1 MNQNWSLSVK
11 VDYYL
16 ADKVARVHF
25 IRPFVQCLISMGLT
39 EEEYLQEVTNGNNV
53 PEFNQQAAVS
63 PSTSCQLLIFT
74 VTRSQ
79 IHPLSTR
86 PKPAASKRG
95 RPKATASVIT
105 SSPFRKNPADSW
117 NRGAST
123 KPRALFPVK
132 NKKTNLTSE
141 ASTAV
146 QAKRRKPKQSPEE
159 ADEDYAECIFCAGKF
174 SGDRSGEQ
182 WIKWLQCLD

>member
-1 MNQNWSLSVK
+1 MKPNWSLSVK

-25 IRPFVQCLISMGLT
+25 SRPFVQCLISMGFT
-39 EEEYLQEVTNGNNV
+39 EETCLQEVTNGNNV
-53 PEFNQQAAVS
+53 PDSNQQAAVS

-95 RPKATASVIT
+95 RPKGTASVIT
-105 SSPFRKNPADSW
+105 SSPFRKNPAESW

-123 KPRALFPVK
+123 KPQALLPVK
-132 NKKTNLTSE
+132 T
-141 ASTAV
+141 
-146 QAKRRKPKQSPEE
+146 RK
-159 ADEDYAECIFCAGKF
+159 
-174 SGDRSGEQ
+174 
-182 WIKWLQCLD
+182 